1 MGCIPYIIDKTFAWT
16 CGTHTTLQCYWQMKT
31 KKSWRNCD
39 QVPNWHQVDLRWPRP
54 RSPDITCSLVRRPK
68 QFKTWALVIYLDRK
82 KTSLKFGDC
91 NSVSL
96 VAWPH
101 QRLVYSKVRS
111 WHINIYIY
119 IFICIFIY
127 LFIYLLIYLFIY
139 LSIYLFIYFI
149 FLYIYNYIY
158 IC

>member
-82 KTSLKFGDC
+82 K
-91 NSVSL
+91 NIIEI
-96 VAWPH
+96 W
-101 QRLVYSKVRS
+101 RLQFRIAGGMATPKIGIFKGSIMAHKY
-111 WHINIYIY
+111 IYIY
-119 IFICIFIY
+119 IHMY
-127 LFIYLLIYLFIY
+127 IYLFIY
-139 LSIYLFIYFI
+139 LSIDLFIYLFIHLSIYLFYLFIYI
-149 FLYIYNYIY
+149 
-158 IC
+158 